1 MVIDSKCALRY
12 CRERGGRDRQVCD
25 EDLRGR
31 EDLRKPGRLYKATVV
46 AMHALIGW
54 AYCGV
59 LIGVG
64 RRLLPLHATLVVHA
78 VGAPVGFAVISFF
91 YYRRFAFTSPWQTAT
106 AFLGI
111 VVALD
116 LFLVAPVF
124 EKNYAMFTSA
134 LGTWI
139 PFALI
144 FAATYLSGR
153 WSMVSRKKG
162 GR

>member
-1 MVIDSKCALRY
+1 VPWR
-12 CRERGGRDRQVCD
+12 VCG

-31 EDLRKPGRLYKATVV
+31 NDVKKPGRLYKAAVI
-46 AMHALIGW
+46 AMHALVGW

-64 RRLLPLHATLVVHA
+64 WQILPTHATLVLHA
-78 VGAPVGFAVISFF
+78 VGAPVGFALISLL
-91 YYRRFAFTSPWQTAT
+91 YYRKFAFTSPLQTAL

-116 LFLVAPVF
+116 LFLVAPIF
-124 EKNYAMFTSA
+124 EKNYAMFASA

-144 FAATYLSGR
+144 FAATYFTGR
-153 WSMVSRKKG
+153 WSVVGKAWKPHLARLF
-162 GR
+162 R

>member
-1 MVIDSKCALRY
+1 MKKR
-12 CRERGGRDRQVCD
+12 
-25 EDLRGR
+25 
-31 EDLRKPGRLYKATVV
+31 GRLYKAAVIVT
-46 AMHALIGW
+46 HGLIGW

-59 LIGVG
+59 LIGIG
-64 RRLLPLHATLVVHA
+64 RQFLPMHATLVVHA
-78 VGAPVGFAVISFF
+78 VGAPVGFALISLS
-91 YYRRFAFTSPWQTAT
+91 YYRKFAFTSPWQTAF

-124 EKNYAMFTSA
+124 EKNYAMFASA

-144 FAATYLSGR
+144 FAATYFTGR
-153 WSMVSRKKG
+153 WSVVSPKSGARQFE
-162 GR
+162 RRLRD

>member
-1 MVIDSKCALRY
+1 VPR
-12 CRERGGRDRQVCD
+12 RVCG

-31 EDLRKPGRLYKATVV
+31 NDVKKPGRLYKAAVI
-46 AMHALIGW
+46 AMHALVGW

-64 RRLLPLHATLVVHA
+64 RQILPMHATLVLHA
-78 VGAPVGFAVISFF
+78 VGAPVGFALISLL
-91 YYRRFAFTSPWQTAT
+91 YYRKFAFTSPLQTAL

-144 FAATYLSGR
+144 FAATYFTGR
-153 WSMVSRKKG
+153 WSVVSPTNGARHCE
-162 GR
+162 RRLPD